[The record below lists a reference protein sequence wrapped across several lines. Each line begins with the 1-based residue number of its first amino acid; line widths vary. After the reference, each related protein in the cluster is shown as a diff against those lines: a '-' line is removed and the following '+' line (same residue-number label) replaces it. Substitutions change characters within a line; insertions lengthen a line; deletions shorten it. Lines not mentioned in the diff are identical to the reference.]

1 MKYSHVIWDWN
12 GTIVNDA
19 QFCVGLVNELL
30 LEFNQE
36 QVSLEFYLDNF
47 QFPVSS
53 YYSKIGL
60 PTDPLSSNRISSQFI
75 INYRRR
81 FQSCLTQH
89 GVRACISKLNEF
101 NVNQSVLSAGNQI
114 DLNTFVSHYEL
125 SPYFNFIS
133 GVSDFF
139 AHGKS
144 DIAQEHFNKLGLPSS
159 NVLLVGDT
167 LHDAEIAKKI
177 GVNCLL
183 YCGGHNS
190 KKVLHESTFPV
201 IESIDE
207 VINWVLD

>member
-19 QFCVGLVNELL
+19 QFCVELVNELL

-60 PTDPLSSNRISSQFI
+60 PTDSQSTNRISSQFI
-75 INYRRR
+75 NNYRRR
-81 FQSCLTQH
+81 FQSCPTQR
-89 GVRACISKLNEF
+89 GVRACISKLKEF

-114 DLNTFVSHYEL
+114 DLNTFVSHYKL

-133 GVSDFF
+133 GVSNFF
-139 AHGKS
+139 AHGKA
-144 DIAQEHFNKLGLPSS
+144 DIALKHFNKLALPSS

-167 LHDAEIAKKI
+167 LHDAEIAEH
-177 GVNCLL
+177 L
-183 YCGGHNS
+183 
-190 KKVLHESTFPV
+190 
-201 IESIDE
+201 
-207 VINWVLD
+207 

>member
-60 PTDPLSSNRISSQFI
+60 PTDPKSTNRISSQFI

>member
-1 MKYSHVIWDWN
+1 M
-12 GTIVNDA
+12 
-19 QFCVGLVNELL
+19 
-30 LEFNQE
+30 
-36 QVSLEFYLDNF
+36 
-47 QFPVSS
+47 
-53 YYSKIGL
+53 
-60 PTDPLSSNRISSQFI
+60 
-75 INYRRR
+75 
-81 FQSCLTQH
+81 
-89 GVRACISKLNEF
+89 LNEF

>member
-19 QFCVGLVNELL
+19 QFCVELVNELL

-60 PTDPLSSNRISSQFI
+60 PTDSQSTNRISSQFI
-75 INYRRR
+75 NNYRRR
-81 FQSCLTQH
+81 FQSCPTQR
-89 GVRACISKLNEF
+89 GVRACISKLKEF

-114 DLNTFVSHYEL
+114 DLNTFVSHYKL

-133 GVSDFF
+133 GVSNFF
-139 AHGKS
+139 AHGKA
-144 DIAQEHFNKLGLPSS
+144 DIALEHFNKLGLPSS

-167 LHDAEIAKKI
+167 LHDAEIAEHLGI
-177 GVNCLL
+177 NCLL

-190 KKVLHESTFPV
+190 KKVLLESNFPV

>member
-19 QFCVGLVNELL
+19 QFCVELVNELL

>member
-19 QFCVGLVNELL
+19 QFCVELVNELL

-60 PTDPLSSNRISSQFI
+60 PTDPQSTNRISSQFI

-81 FQSCLTQH
+81 FQSCPTQR
-89 GVRACISKLNEF
+89 GVRTCISKLKEF

-114 DLNTFVSHYEL
+114 DLNTFVSHYKL

-133 GVSDFF
+133 GVSNFF
-139 AHGKS
+139 AHGKA
-144 DIAQEHFNKLGLPSS
+144 DIALEHFNKLGLPSS